1 MAVATAW
8 RRNDLLRK
16 HNVVMMKMTYDTGDT
31 SVVVDTGLNIIYNY
45 AVSPTSVTGKK
56 VDCVT
61 VSAGTLTIT
70 VADPLGP
77 CYLFVTAE
85 GI

>member
-8 RRNDLLRK
+8 KRNDTFRK
-16 HNVVMMKMTYDTGDT
+16 HSLVMMKMTYDTGDT
-31 SVVVDTGLNIIYNY
+31 SVVCDTGLSIIYNY
-45 AVSPTSVTGKK
+45 SISPTSVTAKK
-56 VDCVT
+56 VNFAT
-61 VSAGTLTIT
+61 VAGGIITIT
-70 VADPLGP
+70 VADPLAP

>member
-8 RRNDLLRK
+8 RRNDFFRK
-16 HNVVMMKMTYDTGDT
+16 HQLVMMKMTYDNGDT
-31 SVVVDTGLNIIYNY
+31 SVAADTGLSLIYNY
-45 AVSPTSVTGKK
+45 SISPTSVTAKK
-56 VDCVT
+56 VDFAT
-61 VSAGTLTIT
+61 VAGGVITIT
-70 VADPLGP
+70 VANPLAA